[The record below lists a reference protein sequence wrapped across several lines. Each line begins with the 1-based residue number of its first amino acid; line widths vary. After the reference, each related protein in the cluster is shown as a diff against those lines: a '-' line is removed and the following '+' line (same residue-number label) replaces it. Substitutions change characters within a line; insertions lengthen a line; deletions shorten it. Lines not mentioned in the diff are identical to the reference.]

1 MQESVRKPRHPS
13 KSVFHLEVCP
23 SPAVGG
29 EREGPRRS
37 SAGEGEV
44 GGAAIRNGEYPHL
57 TPTLSAPKG
66 GEGVAQGTRY
76 RLALALLAGLSL
88 WGPAGAAE
96 PNAVG
101 IIMKVIG
108 ETDPGLP
115 LREEVSANTV
125 IKLGPGAELTFLHY
139 PPTCELVTVA
149 GGTLKLTKT
158 AFTTDG
164 EVKSQQNRPCPR
176 VYELSGTG
184 GGWVA
189 RDLLRLPVAPE
200 IILAGNRAGEV
211 TEAAVYE
218 KGQPD
223 RLLYCLELAE
233 QRATL
238 PASAAPLE
246 PNHRYLLKLSMSDSA
261 QPLEHGFVAVGAG
274 AIDSLV
280 VLHVD

>member
-1 MQESVRKPRHPS
+1 MKKTIEI
-13 KSVFHLEVCP
+13 CP
-23 SPAVGG
+23 SPPCSE
-29 EREGPRRS
+29 EREGPAPHG
-37 SAGEGEV
+37 SAQSAARGQAAAWEGEA
-44 GGAAIRNGEYPHL
+44 GLCELSGIPHL
-57 TPTLSAPKG
+57 TPTLSAPSG
-66 GEGVAQGTRY
+66 GEGPGRRPPY
-76 RLALALLAGLSL
+76 YLALALLAGLCA

-101 IIMKVIG
+101 IIMKVSG

-115 LREEVSANTV
+115 LREEVAANAV

-149 GGTLKLTKT
+149 GGTVKLTKT

-261 QPLEHGFVAVGAG
+261 QPL
-274 AIDSLV
+274 
-280 VLHVD
+280 

>member
-1 MQESVRKPRHPS
+1 MKESLRKPL
-13 KSVFHLEVCP
+13 HLQVYP
-23 SPAVGG
+23 SPPFRG
-29 EREGPRRS
+29 EREGP
-37 SAGEGEV
+37 APKGWEGEV
-44 GGAAIRNGEYPHL
+44 GLCEVSGIRHL
-57 TPTLSAPKG
+57 TSTLSAPRAPKG
-66 GEGVAQGTRY
+66 GEGAVWRPSYCLAVAF
-76 RLALALLAGLSL
+76 LAGLSL

-101 IIMKVIG
+101 IIMKVTG

-164 EVKSQQNRPCPR
+164 EVKNQQNRPCPR
-176 VYELSGTG
+176 VYNLSGTG

-200 IILAGNRAGEV
+200 IIFAGSRAGEV

-218 KGQPD
+218 KGEPD
-223 RLLYCLELAE
+223 RLLYLLELAD
-233 QRATL
+233 QRATA
-238 PASAAPLE
+238 PVSAAPLE
-246 PNHRYLLKLSMSDSA
+246 TNHRYVLKLRISDTA
-261 QPLEHGFVAVGAG
+261 QPLEHGFIAVGAG
-274 AIDSLV
+274 ATESLV
-280 VLHVD
+280 VLHVE

>member
-1 MQESVRKPRHPS
+1 
-13 KSVFHLEVCP
+13 
-23 SPAVGG
+23 
-29 EREGPRRS
+29 
-37 SAGEGEV
+37 
-44 GGAAIRNGEYPHL
+44 
-57 TPTLSAPKG
+57 
-66 GEGVAQGTRY
+66 
-76 RLALALLAGLSL
+76 
-88 WGPAGAAE
+88 
-96 PNAVG
+96 
-101 IIMKVIG
+101 MKVSG

-115 LREEVSANTV
+115 LREEVAANTV

-164 EVKSQQNRPCPR
+164 EVKSQQDRPCPR

-189 RDLLRLPVAPE
+189 RDLLRLPLAPE
-200 IILAGNRAGEV
+200 IIFAGNHAGEV

-218 KGQPD
+218 KGEPD
-223 RLLYCLELAE
+223 RLLYRLDLAE

-238 PASAAPLE
+238 PDSAAPLE
-246 PNHRYLLKLSMSDSA
+246 PNHRYLLQVMISGRA
-261 QPLEHGFVAVGAG
+261 IPLEYGFIAVGAG
-274 AIDSLV
+274 ASDPLV

>member
-1 MQESVRKPRHPS
+1 
-13 KSVFHLEVCP
+13 
-23 SPAVGG
+23 
-29 EREGPRRS
+29 
-37 SAGEGEV
+37 
-44 GGAAIRNGEYPHL
+44 
-57 TPTLSAPKG
+57 
-66 GEGVAQGTRY
+66 
-76 RLALALLAGLSL
+76 LALALIAGLLL

-101 IIMKVIG
+101 IIMKVTG

-176 VYELSGTG
+176 VYELPGTG

-200 IILAGNRAGEV
+200 IILAGSRAGEV

-223 RLLYCLELAE
+223 RLLYRLELAD
-233 QRATL
+233 QRATP

-246 PNHRYLLKLSMSDSA
+246 PNHRYLLMLRISDTA

-274 AIDSLV
+274 TTESLV
-280 VLHVD
+280 VLHVE

>member
-1 MQESVRKPRHPS
+1 MVD
-13 KSVFHLEVCP
+13 
-23 SPAVGG
+23 
-29 EREGPRRS
+29 
-37 SAGEGEV
+37 
-44 GGAAIRNGEYPHL
+44 I
-57 TPTLSAPKG
+57 
-66 GEGVAQGTRY
+66 RY
-76 RLALALLAGLSL
+76 RPALAFLAALSVL
-88 WGPAGAAE
+88 APAGAAE

-101 IIMKVIG
+101 IVMRVTG
-108 ETDPGLP
+108 DTDPNLP
-115 LREEVSANTV
+115 PREEIPANTV

-149 GGTLKLTKT
+149 GGTVKLTKT

-189 RDLLRLPVAPE
+189 RDLLRLPIAPE

-223 RLLYCLELAE
+223 RLLYSLELAE
-233 QRATL
+233 QRATP

-246 PNHRYLLKLSMSDSA
+246 PNHRYLLRLRISDTA
-261 QPLEHGFVAVGAG
+261 KPLEHGFIAVGAG
-274 AIDSLV
+274 ATESLV
-280 VLHVD
+280 VLHVE

>member
-1 MQESVRKPRHPS
+1 MAGAGLSGIPHVTPPLSAPR
-13 KSVFHLEVCP
+13 
-23 SPAVGG
+23 G
-29 EREGPRRS
+29 R
-37 SAGEGEV
+37 EGEV
-44 GGAAIRNGEYPHL
+44 RQGLCRLVLFLLTTVSIL
-57 TPTLSAPKG
+57 TPA
-66 GEGVAQGTRY
+66 R
-76 RLALALLAGLSL
+76 
-88 WGPAGAAE
+88 AAE

-101 IIMKVIG
+101 IIMKVTG

-125 IKLGPGAELTFLHY
+125 IKLSPGAELTFLHY

-176 VYELSGTG
+176 VYELPGTG

-200 IILAGNRAGEV
+200 IIFAGSRAGEV

-218 KGQPD
+218 KGEPD
-223 RLLYCLELAE
+223 RLLYRLELAD
-233 QRATL
+233 QRATP

-246 PNHRYLLKLSMSDSA
+246 PNRRYLLILRISDTA
-261 QPLEHGFVAVGAG
+261 EPLEHAFTAVGGG
-274 AIDSLV
+274 ATDALV

>member
-1 MQESVRKPRHPS
+1 MTETIEIC
-13 KSVFHLEVCP
+13 L
-23 SPAVGG
+23 SPPFRG
-29 EREGPRRS
+29 ERERPVAREP
-37 SAGEGEV
+37 SAHGLDPWGWEGEV
-44 GGAAIRNGEYPHL
+44 GLCELPGIPHL
-57 TPTLSAPKG
+57 TPTLSAPRG
-66 GEGVAQGTRY
+66 GEGAVRRPPY
-76 RLALALLAGLSL
+76 SLALALLAGLSL

-101 IIMKVIG
+101 IIMKVTG

-164 EVKSQQNRPCPR
+164 EVKSQQDRPCPR

-189 RDLLRLPVAPE
+189 RDLLRLPLAPE
-200 IILAGNRAGEV
+200 ILFAGSRAGEV
-211 TEAAVYE
+211 TDAAVYE
-218 KGQPD
+218 KGEPD
-223 RLLYCLELAE
+223 RLLYRLELAD
-233 QRATL
+233 QRATP

-246 PNHRYLLKLSMSDSA
+246 PNRRYLLILKISDTA
-261 QPLEHGFVAVGAG
+261 QPLEHGFTAVGGNAT
-274 AIDSLV
+274 DSLV
-280 VLHVD
+280 VFHVD